1 MGSNDRG
8 MGSADPQRKVIP
20 YELGFGTFILSA
32 LGGVIGIVVAL
43 VGVEDSFSF
52 FIDCCGIGSILGLS
66 LDLMR
71 LKYHSGPIHF
81 LPAAARSDPA
91 SFEDVATAEASPRA
105 ATAGAAGYGAASSQA
120 KTARA
125 YTPPRSARAA
135 AVDADDDFG
144 NIPTPVPPRSQQ
156 VYSPPPYQS
165 YAGQGGVGG
174 PAYQQRAQSA
184 AAAAHA
190 RRQQEQQEK
199 RRRFATCFARAFL
212 FVARADGVTRPSE
225 MAVVDRFFT
234 QKLGFRAAD
243 EQLLDRALSEAETNL
258 GTIETLCAEIRREL
272 NRAEILTLFN
282 GLYDVATIDG
292 DLGKSESAIISQLAD
307 MLGVTNAELRQI
319 RALFVPEAPEHYALL
334 GLMPEASV
342 SEIKSAFHRAV
353 LENHPDRVAHLGE
366 QAARMATQRFLEVQK
381 AYEAIRQE
389 RGF

>member
-1 MGSNDRG
+1 M
-8 MGSADPQRKVIP
+8 PQRKVIP
-20 YELGFGTFILSA
+20 YELGFGTFIFSA
-32 LGGVIGIVVAL
+32 LGCVIGFGSLLI
-43 VGVEDSFSF
+43 GVEGELGF
-52 FIDCCGIGSILGLS
+52 FIDCCGIGSLAGLS
-66 LDLMR
+66 LDLIR
-71 LKYHSGPIHF
+71 LKYHTGPIHI
-81 LPAAARSDPA
+81 LPASARVEAEETSCFEGEATSEAA
-91 SFEDVATAEASPRA
+91 PRT
-105 ATAGAAGYGAASSQA
+105 ATAGAYGYRAASPQA
-120 KTARA
+120 EKRHA
-125 YTPPRSARAA
+125 YAPPPRSARAA

-144 NIPTPVPPRSQQ
+144 NIPTPVPPRPRQA
-156 VYSPPPYQS
+156 YAPPPQNHASAGTPFYQ
-165 YAGQGGVGG
+165 
-174 PAYQQRAQSA
+174 QQRAQSA
-184 AAAAHA
+184 AAAAHV

-243 EQLLDRALSEAETNL
+243 EQLLDRALSEAESNL
-258 GTIETLCAEIRREL
+258 GTIESLCAEIRREL
-272 NRAEILTLFN
+272 NRGEILTLFN

-292 DLGKSESAIISQLAD
+292 DLGKSEAAIIAQLAD

>member
-1 MGSNDRG
+1 MGSYDRG
-8 MGSADPQRKVIP
+8 VNAPESQRSVVP
-20 YELGFGTFILSA
+20 YELGFGTFIFSA
-32 LGGVIGIVVAL
+32 LGCVIGIGAAL
-43 VGVEDSFSF
+43 VGVEGGLGF
-52 FIDCCGIGSILGLS
+52 FIDCCGLGSLVGLGL
-66 LDLMR
+66 DLIR
-71 LKYHSGPIHF
+71 LKYHTGPLHF
-81 LPAAARSDPA
+81 LPAAAREEPSR
-91 SFEDVATAEASPRA
+91 FEESAPRA
-105 ATAGAAGYGAASSQA
+105 ATAGSYGYRAPAPQA
-120 KTARA
+120 ESRNTYA
-125 YTPPRSARAA
+125 PPRSARAA
-135 AVDADDDFG
+135 AVDVDDFS
-144 NIPTPVPPRSQQ
+144 NIPTPVPPRPQQ
-156 VYSPPPYQS
+156 AYAPPPYQGAVG
-165 YAGQGGVGG
+165 AGAGG
-174 PAYQQRAQSA
+174 AYYQQQRAQSA

-199 RRRFATCFARAFL
+199 RRRFANCFARAFL

-243 EQLLDRALSEAETNL
+243 EQLLDRALSEAESNL
-258 GTIETLCAEIRREL
+258 GTIEVLCADIRREL
-272 NRAEILTLFN
+272 NRGEILTLFN

-292 DLGKSESAIISQLAD
+292 DLGKSEAAIISQLAN
-307 MLGVTNAELRQI
+307 MLGVTSAELRQI

-334 GLMPEASV
+334 GLAPEASV